1 MILGYSDLEL
11 MIKLTTVLMWKFG
24 FSKEDNKGQITRVKG
39 LESWSFKR

>member
-24 FSKEDNKGQITRVKG
+24 FSKQDNKGQITRVKD
-39 LESWSFKR
+39 LESWSLEL